1 MGKPTAPPDIGDDVV
16 ASEDIAE
23 GVQRENESGHR
34 VSDHRTTSSTPRART
49 ADGGTARKGQTWQK
63 RQQPWSPS
71 LGAGGS
77 YEDPKDWGPD
87 LRKYMSE
94 RNTAA
99 ERSFRVTRA
108 DPSSVYHT
116 PREVLGDH
124 FRRLSEPGMTTAQ
137 CPTRRAEMQHVTC
150 AQQVDVGGHTKDSH
164 YLAVRV
170 FFPWRQSDPWRGQ
183 KVLMALLPLQMR
195 TDSLPRL

>member
-1 MGKPTAPPDIGDDVV
+1 MGEPTAPPDIGDDVIG
-16 ASEDIAE
+16 SEVIAE

-49 ADGGTARKGQTWQK
+49 ADGGTARSRGQTWQK

-87 LRKYMSE
+87 LRNYMSE

-116 PREVLGDH
+116 PREVHADH

-137 CPTRRAEMQHVTC
+137 CPTRRAEMQPVAC
-150 AQQVDVGGHTKDSH
+150 VQQVDRWWSYK
-164 YLAVRV
+164 
-170 FFPWRQSDPWRGQ
+170 GQ
-183 KVLMALLPLQMR
+183 P
-195 TDSLPRL
+195 LPRRPRVLPVATIRSMEKAKGGDGVVALADAYR